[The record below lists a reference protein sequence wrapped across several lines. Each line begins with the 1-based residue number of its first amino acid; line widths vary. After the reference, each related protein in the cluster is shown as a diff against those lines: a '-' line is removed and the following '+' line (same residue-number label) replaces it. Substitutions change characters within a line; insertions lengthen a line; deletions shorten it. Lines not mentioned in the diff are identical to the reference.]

1 MFSSKISSR
10 LLALELMRVL
20 VVFVC
25 LFARTSLKLIFEDRA
40 FLIQLVQRKT
50 VFSGYSCGS
59 YKY

>member
-10 LLALELMRVL
+10 LLELKLMRVL
-20 VVFVC
+20 VCLCVC
-25 LFARTSLKLIFEDRA
+25 SLEPHEDRA